1 MEIEELLK
9 QDKKE
14 TNFEQ
19 FHSFLYDQKINPVFK
34 SFAYLP
40 LNFKKVKEHV
50 NLYQIDYN
58 GFYFILEFDK
68 QPILIYNINILN
80 NEIKN
85 VYCLNR
91 ELFKNMISFFSSII
105 ELLEIPLT
113 TKNSRVTNEKKEQII
128 EGIVN

>member
-9 QDKKE
+9 RDKTE
-14 TNFEQ
+14 TNFEE

-40 LNFKKVKEHV
+40 INFKKAKEHV

-68 QPILIYNINILN
+68 QPILIYKINVLN

-91 ELFKNMISFFSSII
+91 ELFKNMMSFFRA
-105 ELLEIPLT
+105 LLICL
-113 TKNSRVTNEKKEQII
+113 KYL
-128 EGIVN
+128 

>member
-9 QDKKE
+9 QDKIE
-14 TNFEQ
+14 TSFQE

-40 LNFKKVKEHV
+40 INFKKTKEHV
-50 NLYQIDYN
+50 KLYQIDYN

-85 VYCLNR
+85 AYCLNR

-105 ELLEIPLT
+105 DMLEIPLT
-113 TKNSRVTNEKKEQII
+113 TKNSRVTNEKKE
-128 EGIVN
+128 

>member
-9 QDKKE
+9 QDKIE
-14 TNFEQ
+14 TSFQE

-40 LNFKKVKEHV
+40 INFKKAKEHV
-50 NLYQIDYN
+50 KLYQIDHN

-85 VYCLNR
+85 AYCLNR
-91 ELFKNMISFFSSII
+91 ELLKNMISFFSSII
-105 ELLEIPLT
+105 DMLEIPLT
-113 TKNSRVTNEKKEQII
+113 TKNSRVTNEKKE
-128 EGIVN
+128 